1 MPTLED
7 VFLNIGSVR
16 LEEEEMLNS
25 GKIDE
30 EKNEQILFKQKYIKD
45 FTKTEKFFFDAVK
58 LLKKRSFQIYRDT
71 KTFMLEI
78 LCPILL
84 VLVGCIVVQI
94 DIFKDS
100 DPIYCDNNSLA

>member
-1 MPTLED
+1 MIFDISELDNNVKKLKIKNYSASMPTLED

-45 FTKTEKFFFDAVK
+45 FTKTEKFFFDAVA
-58 LLKKRSFQIYRDT
+58 LLKKRSF
-71 KTFMLEI
+71 
-78 LCPILL
+78 P
-84 VLVGCIVVQI
+84 
-94 DIFKDS
+94 
-100 DPIYCDNNSLA
+100 